1 MRAFRHGG
9 KKGYVDIHITY
20 MLYRGIFSARLMT
33 TEAPTLTGTK
43 HALDRAS
50 IRLVEGE
57 LKQAITVS
65 QREWANAYNAGHRA
79 VAVVALDLSQRR
91 MTDNTGYESNGDM
104 VVLIIVQGQVKT
116 AYLRRSTQP
125 MDKAWVQR
133 IGASHQG
140 GLSKVKWARGTEAAK
155 ARNTRA
161 YKKGRR

>member
-9 KKGYVDIHITY
+9 QKGYVDIHITY
-20 MLYRGIFSARLMT
+20 MLYRVILSVRLMT
-33 TEAPTLTGTK
+33 TQAPTLTGTK

-57 LKQAITVS
+57 LKQAIAVS
-65 QREWANAYNAGHRA
+65 QREWTNAYNAGHRA

-91 MTDNTGYESNGDM
+91 MTDNTGYSSNGDM

-125 MDKAWVQR
+125 MNKAWVQR

-155 ARNTRA
+155 ARNTKS

>member
-1 MRAFRHGG
+1 MRASRHGG
-9 KKGYVDIHITY
+9 PKDFVKNHITY
-20 MLYRGIFSARLMT
+20 MLYRVIRSVRLMT
-33 TEAPTLTGTK
+33 TQAPTLTGTK

-57 LKQAITVS
+57 LKQAIAVS
-65 QREWANAYNAGHRA
+65 QREWTNAYNAGHRA

-125 MDKAWVQR
+125 MDKSWVQ
-133 IGASHQG
+133 
-140 GLSKVKWARGTEAAK
+140 
-155 ARNTRA
+155 
-161 YKKGRR
+161 

>member
-1 MRAFRHGG
+1 MTASRHGG
-9 KKGYVDIHITY
+9 PKGFVKNHKSH
-20 MLYRGIFSARLMT
+20 MLYRGNRSVRLMT
-33 TEAPTLTGTK
+33 TQAPTLTGTK

-65 QREWANAYNAGHRA
+65 QREWTNAFNAGHRA

-91 MTDNTGYESNGDM
+91 MTDSTGYSSNGDM
-104 VVLIIVQGQVKT
+104 VVLIIVMGQVKT

-125 MDKAWVQR
+125 MNKAWVQR

-155 ARNTRA
+155 ARNTKS